1 MIHDIYS
8 ELIYFIYVKNILINS
23 MEVDKSNKN
32 IVTVKCRC
40 LNKKF
45 PSSYIDREIKAI
57 TYHDLEIKEES
68 GIYKLDI
75 TFDV

>member
-8 ELIYFIYVKNILINS
+8 ELIYFIYVKNILINYID
-23 MEVDKSNKN
+23 VDKLNKD
-32 IVTVKCRC
+32 IVIIKCKC

-57 TYHDLEIKEES
+57 TYHNLEIKEES